1 MNTITTSKFYLNDV
15 NAFIH
20 DSTPLDYKIN
30 ACMSNKLLVELK
42 RNMEEQIYYEAMSLG
57 AYQEPVA
64 VSGVNNAMSY
74 SMNESY
80 LLQTNQHTEITAV
93 AADASHGSRSVG
105 GVEVE
110 HSDNTVTRDYV
121 KRCSVAL
128 TTVVVLLALAT
139 FAALALAVI
148 DYSHLTGEL
157 TDKVNLLSIERNEIN
172 SLHSQL
178 IQVRNETQEIEEKLT
193 NLLRISVL
201 QPNCGAGLWN
211 RVAFLNMSD
220 PSEQCP
226 STWRLVTTGGV
237 RACGRLNSSAPSCEG
252 LFYSSIS
259 EYQRVCGRVIGYQ
272 FSHPD
277 GFGFRPPDLSILN
290 NTKPYVDGLSITYG
304 QPRHHIWTYAAGLS
318 ENSTYLT
325 AANCPCSPETG
336 QRPPRYVGNNYYC
349 ESGNQN
355 TNEDSFLLSLY
366 TDDKLWDGEQCEGTC
381 CSGSRGPPWF
391 SVSLPNPTTESIEV
405 RICGDQSTVDEDTP
419 IELLE
424 IFVQ

>member
-1 MNTITTSKFYLNDV
+1 
-15 NAFIH
+15 
-20 DSTPLDYKIN
+20 
-30 ACMSNKLLVELK
+30 
-42 RNMEEQIYYEAMSLG
+42 MEEQIYYEAMNLG

-64 VSGVNNAMSY
+64 VSGENNAMSY
-74 SMNESY
+74 RMNESY
-80 LLQTNQHTEITAV
+80 LVQTNQHTEITAV
-93 AADASHGSRSVG
+93 DADVGHGSRSVG

-110 HSDNTVTRDYV
+110 HFDNTRARDSV

-157 TDKVNLLSIERNEIN
+157 IDKVNLLSIERNGTHETEGLTNEIN
-172 SLHSQL
+172 SLRSQL

-193 NLLRISVL
+193 NLLRVSVL

-237 RACGRLNSSAPSCEG
+237 RACGRPDSSVPSCEG

-272 FSHPD
+272 FSYPD
-277 GFGFRPPDLSILN
+277 GFGLRQLDLSIN
-290 NTKPYVDGLSITYG
+290 NTRPYVDGLSITYG

-336 QRPPRYVGNNYYC
+336 QKPPRYVGNNYYC

-355 TNEDSFLLSLY
+355 INEDSFLLSLY

-381 CSGSRGPPWF
+381 CNGSRGPPWF

-405 RICGDQSTVDEDTP
+405 RICGDQPTVDEDTP

>member
-1 MNTITTSKFYLNDV
+1 
-15 NAFIH
+15 
-20 DSTPLDYKIN
+20 
-30 ACMSNKLLVELK
+30 MSGE
-42 RNMEEQIYYEAMSLG
+42 
-57 AYQEPVA
+57 
-64 VSGVNNAMSY
+64 NNAMSY
-74 SMNESY
+74 SINESY

-93 AADASHGSRSVG
+93 DADASHGSRSVG

-110 HSDNTVTRDYV
+110 HSDNTIARDSV

-128 TTVVVLLALAT
+128 TTVVVLITLAT
-139 FAALALAVI
+139 IAALVLAVI
-148 DYSHLTGEL
+148 NYSHLTGEL
-157 TDKVNLLSIERNEIN
+157 TDKVNLLSIERNRWVRNETDGVTNEIN
-172 SLHSQL
+172 LLRSQL

-193 NLLRISVL
+193 NLLKISVL

-220 PSEQCP
+220 PSQQCP
-226 STWRLVTTGGV
+226 SVWRLVTTGGV
-237 RACGRLNSSAPSCEG
+237 RACGRLDSSVPSCEG
-252 LFYSSIS
+252 LLYSSIS

-277 GFGFRPPDLSILN
+277 GFGFRPQDLSIN
-290 NTKPYVDGLSITYG
+290 NDTTPYVDGLSITYG
-304 QPRHHIWTYAAGLS
+304 QPRNHIWTYASGLS

-325 AANCPCSPETG
+325 AANCPCSPESG
-336 QRPPRYVGNNYYC
+336 QGPPRYVGNNYYC

-355 TNEDSFLLSLY
+355 TNKDSFLFSLY
-366 TDDKLWDGEQCEGTC
+366 TDDKLYDGEQCEGTC

-391 SVSLPNPTTESIEV
+391 SVSLTNPTTESIEV
-405 RICGDQSTVDEDTP
+405 RICGDQPTVDEDTP

>member
-1 MNTITTSKFYLNDV
+1 
-15 NAFIH
+15 
-20 DSTPLDYKIN
+20 
-30 ACMSNKLLVELK
+30 MSSKLLVELK

-105 GVEVE
+105 CVEVE
-110 HSDNTVTRDYV
+110 HSDNTVACDYV

-157 TDKVNLLSIERNEIN
+157 TDKVNLLSIERNHWVRNGTHEIEGVTNEIN
-172 SLHSQL
+172 SLRSQL
-178 IQVRNETQEIEEKLT
+178 IHVRNETQEIEEKLT
-193 NLLRISVL
+193 NLLKISVL

-211 RVAFLNMSD
+211 RVTFLNMSD
-220 PSEQCP
+220 PSQQCP
-226 STWRLVTTGGV
+226 PAWRLVTTGGV
-237 RACGRLNSSAPSCEG
+237 RACGRLESSVSSCKG
-252 LFYSSIS
+252 LLYSSIS

-277 GFGFRPPDLSILN
+277 GFGFRPLDLNIN
-290 NTKPYVDGLSITYG
+290 NDTRPYVDGVSITYG
-304 QPRHHIWTYAAGLS
+304 QPRSHIWTYAAGLS
-318 ENSTYLT
+318 ENSTFLT
-325 AANCPCSPETG
+325 AANCPCSPKSG
-336 QRPPRYVGNNYYC
+336 QRPPQYVGNNYYC
-349 ESGNQN
+349 ESGNPN
-355 TNEDSFLLSLY
+355 TNEDSFLHSLY

-381 CSGSRGPPWF
+381 CSGSRCPPWF
-391 SVSLPNPTTESIEV
+391 SVSLANPTTESIEV
-405 RICGDQSTVDEDTP
+405 RICGDQPTADEDTP
-419 IELLE
+419 VELLE